1 MSEGSPVDIDVPKAD
16 YADLKTPLKVLSRS
30 VTTLLAMPSG
40 LPMRNRSM
48 IWKSF
53 EPLHM
58 AKLTGA
64 MGDTG
69 ADPTTLR

>member
-53 EPLHM
+53 E
-58 AKLTGA
+58 KLPGA

-69 ADPTTLR
+69 ADPTTFR